1 MQDGDETILL
11 VEDEEQVRNLSKEI
25 LEGYGYSVLAA
36 PDGSAGLSL
45 GKEFPGRIDLV
56 LTDVI
61 MPQMGGKEL
70 VDQLKS
76 VRPESKILFM
86 SGFTDDAIIHH
97 GVSDDGVFFLQKPFS
112 TECLAAKV
120 REVLDQ

>member
-1 MQDGDETILL
+1 
-11 VEDEEQVRNLSKEI
+11 
-25 LEGYGYSVLAA
+25 
-36 PDGSAGLSL
+36 
-45 GKEFPGRIDLV
+45 
-56 LTDVI
+56 

-76 VRPESKILFM
+76 LRPESKVLFM

-112 TECLAAKV
+112 TESLATKV